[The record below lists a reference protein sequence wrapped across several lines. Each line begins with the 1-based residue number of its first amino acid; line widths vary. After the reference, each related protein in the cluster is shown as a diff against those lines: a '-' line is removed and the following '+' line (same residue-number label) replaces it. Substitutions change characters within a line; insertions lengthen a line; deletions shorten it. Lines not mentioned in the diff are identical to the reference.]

1 MFERFE
7 RRESAS
13 TTIGERP
20 VGRGNDTT
28 GLGALPGNADEQRH
42 RKIDRAGYAS

>member
-13 TTIGERP
+13 TVEERP
-20 VGRGNDTT
+20 VERGDEAT
-28 GLGALPGNADEQRH
+28 GLGALPGNAGDRYH
-42 RKIDRAGYAS
+42 RSIDRAGYAS

>member
-13 TTIGERP
+13 TVEERP
-20 VGRGNDTT
+20 VERGEAT
-28 GLGALPGNADEQRH
+28 GLGALPGNAGDRYH
-42 RKIDRAGYAS
+42 RSIDRAGYAS